1 MKQVKVLFVCMG
13 NICRSPTAHGI
24 FQHLVDQAGLSD
36 HIIVESAG
44 TIGYHA
50 GENPDPRARAM
61 SQSRGVDIS
70 KQIARQVRRDDYAQ
84 QTYILAMDYSN
95 LQNLNADCPEPY
107 QDKIELLLSYHPD
120 DQLQEVPDP
129 YYGGDRGFEN
139 VYNMIEVANKRLL
152 QSIRNEHEL

>member
-13 NICRSPTAHGI
+13 NICRSPTAHGV

-36 HIIVESAG
+36 NILVESAG

-70 KQIARQVRRDDYAQ
+70 DQIARQVRLDDYAQ
-84 QTYILAMDYSN
+84 QTYILGMDYSN

-120 DQLQEVPDP
+120 ELLKEVPDP
-129 YYGGDRGFEN
+129 YYGGAKGFET
-139 VYNMIEVANKRLL
+139 VLDIVEDGCTGLIDKIEK
-152 QSIRNEHEL
+152 ELE